1 MQDNECADR
10 TMNALAAVSHPSH
23 LFLEFWVLRRQNVD
37 FMYDIVVVC
46 PILICFYSFRSANY
60 VVYSYFTL
68 CQWRRQPLNAAAPEN

>member
-1 MQDNECADR
+1 MQDNECADG

-46 PILICFYSFRSANY
+46 PLLI
-60 VVYSYFTL
+60 VFTL
-68 CQWRRQPLNAAAPEN
+68 LGRPIMWCTPILLCVGGAANP